1 MTAIS
6 PDDYAALIAWDVNAH
21 DTTKPR
27 ALLTDQGHLGMSSLR
42 CREQARRVLLQMAAS
57 DAPPKWA
64 AIVGTAID
72 EQFEQ
77 ALKAAHPEWLYKV
90 TVRATLPSGF
100 EIEGTCDWADPNEPS
115 VTDLKSKAGLVLAR
129 KHWHTE
135 HAYKMQRHLLYLGM
149 IQNHGFPKEGIV
161 RNVVVDRTGKD
172 GHPFVWQEM
181 FSMDV
186 VRQADDWLAD
196 VMYAIKNNEEAP
208 KDLEGAACA
217 YCPFV
222 TACRGTDVSAGP
234 ISTPYM
240 RERVD
245 RYGRVDAA
253 AKKINALRDEMREE
267 VIGTTGYTDNYVI
280 TTTQVATNGSRRV
293 LVRPR

>member
-1 MTAIS
+1 MTAIA

-42 CREQARRVLLQMAAS
+42 CREQARRVLLQMPAS

-100 EIEGTCDWADPNEPS
+100 EIEGTCDWADPDEPS
-115 VTDLKSKAGLVLAR
+115 VTDLKSKAGLALPR

-149 IQNHGFPKEGIV
+149 VQQHGFPEQGIV

-172 GHPFVWQEM
+172 GHPFVWQEP

-186 VRQADDWLAD
+186 VRQADDWLTD
-196 VMYAIKNNEEAP
+196 VMYAIKHGEEAT
-208 KDLEGAACA
+208 KDLEGAACG

-222 TACRGTDVSAGP
+222 TACRGADVSAGP

-245 RYGRVDAA
+245 RYGQVDAE
-253 AKKINALRDEMREE
+253 AKRVNALRDELREE
-267 VIGTTGYTDNYVI
+267 VIGTTGYTDNYTI